1 MKTMHRTKALAAY
14 EGARLTLNNNMSY
27 PTYMLLKE
35 AVRGVLSYMAEDF
48 LNIDIDEK
56 TKLTRLVD
64 LVNSEDINSDDN
76 ESIQALIDAEKRG
89 LEHLLSMG
97 IDTLRKIKKSAKHLI
112 ATYLKEPV

>member
-48 LNIDIDEK
+48 
-56 TKLTRLVD
+56 
-64 LVNSEDINSDDN
+64 
-76 ESIQALIDAEKRG
+76 
-89 LEHLLSMG
+89 
-97 IDTLRKIKKSAKHLI
+97 
-112 ATYLKEPV
+112 